1 MAKVTQ
7 RIGVC
12 LWFDDHAEEAVKFY
26 TSIFKNARTG
36 DVLRYDEESAKASGR
51 PVGSVLTVE
60 FELDGQQFLALN
72 GGPEFKFTEAMSLIV
87 NCDTQ
92 EEVDHY
98 WSRLSAGGEEV
109 QCGWLKDRFG
119 VAWQITPVVLI
130 EMLKDKDPARAKRV
144 MAAMLKMKKI
154 DIAGLKKAYAG

>member
-12 LWFDDHAEEAVKFY
+12 LWFDDDAEEAVKFY

-98 WSRLSAGGEEV
+98 WSGLSAGGEEV

-119 VAWQITPVVLI
+119 VAWQITPVVLT

-154 DIAGLKKAYAG
+154 DITGLKKAYAG

>member
-1 MAKVTQ
+1 
-7 RIGVC
+7 
-12 LWFDDHAEEAVKFY
+12 
-26 TSIFKNARTG
+26 
-36 DVLRYDEESAKASGR
+36 
-51 PVGSVLTVE
+51 
-60 FELDGQQFLALN
+60 
-72 GGPEFKFTEAMSLIV
+72 MSLIV

-119 VAWQITPVVLI
+119 VAWQITPVVLTK
-130 EMLKDKDPARAKRV
+130 MLKDKDPARAKRV

>member
-12 LWFDDHAEEAVKFY
+12 LWFDDDAEEAVKFY

-109 QCGWLKDRFG
+109 QCGWLKDRF
-119 VAWQITPVVLI
+119 A
-130 EMLKDKDPARAKRV
+130 
-144 MAAMLKMKKI
+144 
-154 DIAGLKKAYAG
+154 

>member
-12 LWFDDHAEEAVKFY
+12 LWFDDDAEEAVKFY

-119 VAWQITPVVLI
+119 VAWQITPVVLT

-144 MAAMLKMKKI
+144 MAAMLKMKRI

>member
-12 LWFDDHAEEAVKFY
+12 LWFDDDAEEAVKFY

-119 VAWQITPVVLI
+119 VAWQITPVVLT

-154 DIAGLKKAYAG
+154 DIARLKKAYAG

>member
-12 LWFDDHAEEAVKFY
+12 LWFDDDAEEAVKFY

-119 VAWQITPVVLI
+119 VAWQITPVVLT
-130 EMLKDKDPARAKRV
+130 EMLKDKDAARAKRV

-154 DIAGLKKAYAG
+154 DITGLKKAYAG

>member
-12 LWFDDHAEEAVKFY
+12 LWFDDDAEEAVKFY

-72 GGPEFKFTEAMSLIV
+72 GGPEFKFTEAVSFAVGCEDQAEI
-87 NCDTQ
+87 DY
-92 EEVDHY
+92 Y
-98 WSRLSAGGEEV
+98 WEKLTAGGGKPV
-109 QCGWLKDRFG
+109 ACGWLKDRYG
-119 VAWQITPVVLI
+119 LCWQIVP
-130 EMLKDKDPARAKRV
+130 KAWDAYYKDPERAARV
-144 MAAMLKMKKI
+144 MQAMMKMVKL
-154 DIAGLKKAYAG
+154 DIAALEAAAR

>member
-1 MAKVTQ
+1 MTKVTQ

-119 VAWQITPVVLI
+119 VAWQITPVVLTK
-130 EMLKDKDPARAKRV
+130 ML
-144 MAAMLKMKKI
+144 
-154 DIAGLKKAYAG
+154 

>member
-12 LWFDDHAEEAVKFY
+12 LWFDDGAEEAVKFY

-119 VAWQITPVVLI
+119 VAWQITPVVLT

-154 DIAGLKKAYAG
+154 DIAGLEKAYAG

>member
-12 LWFDDHAEEAVKFY
+12 LWFDDDAEEAVKFY

-119 VAWQITPVVLI
+119 VAWQITPVVLT

>member
-1 MAKVTQ
+1 MQKIVT
-7 RIGVC
+7 C
-12 LWFDDHAEEAVKFY
+12 LGFNGQAEEAINLY
-26 TSIFKNARTG
+26 TSTIPNSKILSITRTG
-36 DVLRYDEESAKASGR
+36 EAGPGPK
-51 PVGSVLTVE
+51 GSVLAATFV
-60 FELDGQQFLALN
+60 LDGQEFTGIN

-119 VAWQITPVVLI
+119 VAWQITPVVLT

-154 DIAGLKKAYAG
+154 DIAELKKAYAG

>member
-12 LWFDDHAEEAVKFY
+12 LWFDDDAEEAVKFY

-98 WSRLSAGGEEV
+98 WSRLSAGGEKV

-119 VAWQITPVVLI
+119 VAWQITPVVLTK
-130 EMLKDKDPARAKRV
+130 MLKDKDPARAKRV